1 MSFSTKLL
9 VKEADQKLS
18 FAYKCHRDRN
28 NRIFAVNAISF
39 HPVFGTFSTAGSDG
53 YFNFWDKDSKMRL
66 HQFQQLNQP
75 ITCTAF
81 NHDGRLAIKSKKANQ
96 LYSRY
101 HIWLCG
107 GL

>member
-1 MSFSTKLL
+1 M
-9 VKEADQKLS
+9 KEADQKLS

-81 NHDGRLAIKSKKANQ
+81 NHDGKIGYDKETEN
-96 LYSRY
+96 
-101 HIWLCG
+101 
-107 GL
+107 